1 MKELFLPYLLGM
13 KELFFQYFPGMADI
27 ANIHPIIVHFP
38 IALLSGFLVAEILG
52 LLSGSKD
59 LRTAAKWML
68 YFGTL
73 GALVAASVGLLS
85 AEGVYHE
92 GEVHFYMLKHR
103 DYGLNVAAL
112 SVVLTTWRLVEGRD
126 FVGISRL
133 IQNLVGI
140 LIVVNL
146 MLGSDIGGAMV
157 YRYGVAVDAVARE
170 RNEEI
175 VSHAHSDDVN
185 DEIMDWWYGI
195 LEGGHDIRMHIHC
208 LDLYS
213 SLLEEPELASD
224 CTDFPGEVQ
233 VFDREKPP
241 EEG

>member
-27 ANIHPIIVHFP
+27 ANVHPIIVHFP

-146 MLGSDIGGAMV
+146 MLGSDLGGTMV

-170 RNEEI
+170 EI
-175 VSHAHSDDVN
+175 EQTVSHAHSDDVN
-185 DEIMDWWYGI
+185 DEIMDWWHGI
-195 LEGGHDIRMHIHC
+195 LERDHDIRMHLHC

-213 SLLEEPELASD
+213 NLLEEPEFASD
-224 CTDFPGEVQ
+224 CSDFPGEVQ
-233 VFDREKPP
+233 VFDRKKPP
-241 EEG
+241 EGG